1 MSFPDKTEQ
10 KHRLVQVQLFE
21 INKIKEILNIQ
32 WGVFTSVPVTGRH
45 FFANT
50 FILQYF
56 NFVSW
61 NISSGQL
68 STNKIERYKQKE
80 EDKCQVLNIKVYFQ
94 FHLED
99 IFGNN
104 QVSGHTAVNCRFR
117 CIRIQDYKCHI

>member
-32 WGVFTSVPVTGRH
+32 RGVFTSVPVTGRH

-80 EDKCQVLNIKVYFQ
+80 EVPSLKYQIQQQSIFPVPLRRYFWQQSGQWTHCSKLQV
-94 FHLED
+94 
-99 IFGNN
+99 
-104 QVSGHTAVNCRFR
+104 
-117 CIRIQDYKCHI
+117 